1 MTRTVLFLCTGNYYR
16 SRFAEILFNAKAL
29 RQGLP
34 WRAESRGL
42 AIELGIDNVGP
53 MSKAAAERLAGL
65 GIRVDS
71 YLRNPMQV
79 AESDLHRSELVV
91 ALKGTEHRPLL
102 QDRHPDWVERVE
114 YWEVHDVYD
123 APPEVA
129 LPAIERAVQELVDR
143 LKDGTGDTQHIRL

>member
-16 SRFAEILFNAKAL
+16 SRFAEILFNATAL

-42 AIELGIDNVGP
+42 AIELGVDNVGP
-53 MSKAAAERLAGL
+53 MSKAAAERLGGM
-65 GIRVDS
+65 GIYVDS
-71 YLRNPMQV
+71 YLRDPMQV
-79 AESDLHRSELVV
+79 AEEDLRRSELVV

-102 QDRHPDWVERVE
+102 MGRHPDWVERVE
-114 YWEVHDVYD
+114 YWEIHDVAD

-129 LPAIERAVQELVDR
+129 LPA
-143 LKDGTGDTQHIRL
+143 